1 MSKGYVISCAKVQG
15 NGKYDYMI
23 TFSSGLSLGFSDE
36 EVFEHFL
43 YDEDRLIDDIES
55 LCIGVL
61 AARFRKIMISYVASS
76 VRSVA
81 QTRKYTQEKLNK
93 TEKDDWDIFFT
104 EAFDQALRYLQD
116 LGYLD
121 DYEYCRKYINTS
133 MKLKPSSVLM
143 IRAELENVRGIP
155 ADIVQSVLNE
165 YELDDFD
172 AAYKL
177 LIKKAKQTEDKNKM
191 FTFLMRKGFGY
202 ETVNK
207 AYKKYIDNLSE
218 TEQK

>member
-61 AARFRKIMISYVASS
+61 SARFRKIMISYVASS

-143 IRAELENVRGIP
+143 IRAELENWRDGGAQDLAEHICDC
-155 ADIVQSVLNE
+155 AKRRNINTRHDDITVM
-165 YELDDFD
+165 
-172 AAYKL
+172 AAIIEK
-177 LIKKAKQTEDKNKM
+177 
-191 FTFLMRKGFGY
+191 
-202 ETVNK
+202 TV
-207 AYKKYIDNLSE
+207 
-218 TEQK
+218 

>member
-61 AARFRKIMISYVASS
+61 SARFRKIMISYVASS

-121 DYEYCRKYINTS
+121 DYEYCRKYKNTS